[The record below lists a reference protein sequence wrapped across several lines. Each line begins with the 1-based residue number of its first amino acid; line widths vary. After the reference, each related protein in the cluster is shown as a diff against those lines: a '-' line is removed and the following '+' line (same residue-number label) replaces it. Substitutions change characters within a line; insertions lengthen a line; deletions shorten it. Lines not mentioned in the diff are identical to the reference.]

1 MSANQRPRV
10 PSYRLHKASGQ
21 AVVTLSGKDHYLGP
35 HGSPESSSKYERL
48 ILEYVGNGM
57 RMPTADPQ
65 AEYSIGLMCDEFMDH
80 AEGEYR
86 RPDGTL
92 SREVKNIEMAL
103 RPLLRFFFDLPA
115 SEFGPTKLKLYRE
128 QLIEA
133 DLCRKLINQRVG
145 IVRRVFRWACSEEK
159 VRPEVFHGLQALQHL
174 KPGRSGARESR
185 PVQPAPRVD
194 VEAALPFMPDPVR
207 AMVQIQLLT
216 GARPGEVIAMK
227 ASEINMSK
235 QPWEYR
241 PSSHKNQWRQQDRV
255 IFLGEKSQAAI
266 VPWLR
271 PGAQG
276 QFLFQPTVA
285 EVRRRERMRKAR
297 KTPLKPSDKARQV
310 KRKQAGTRAAFRD
323 RYDTTTYAQAIRR
336 ACKRAGVEVWTPNR
350 LRHLVATETREK
362 HGIEAAS
369 AVLGHRQV
377 ETTQIY
383 SANSESKA
391 KKLAE

>member
-1 MSANQRPRV
+1 MPATRRPRV

-21 AVVTLSGKDHYLGP
+21 AVVTLSGKDHYLGAFDSP
-35 HGSPESSSKYERL
+35 GSLSKYERL

-57 RMPTADPQ
+57 RMPPADPQ
-65 AEYSIGLMCDEFMDH
+65 AEYTIGLMCDEFLDH
-80 AEGEYR
+80 AEREYR
-86 RPDGTL
+86 RPDGSL
-92 SREVKNIEMAL
+92 SREVKNIELAL
-103 RPLLRFFFDLPA
+103 RPLLRVFFDLPA
-115 SEFGPTKLKLYRE
+115 SDFGPTKLRLYRD

-133 DLCRKLINQRVG
+133 DLCRKLVNQRVG
-145 IVRRVFRWACSEEK
+145 IVRRVFRWACAEEK
-159 VRPEVFHGLQALQHL
+159 IRPEVFHGLQALQHL
-174 KPGRSGARESR
+174 KPGRSGVRESK
-185 PVQPAPRVD
+185 PVLPAPRVD

-207 AMVQIQLLT
+207 AMVQLQLLT
-216 GARPGEVIAMK
+216 GARPGETISMK
-227 ASEINMSK
+227 ASEIDMSK

-241 PSSHKNQWRQQDRV
+241 PASHKNQWRQLKRV
-255 IFLGEKSQAAI
+255 IYLGQKSQAVI
-266 VPWLR
+266 IPWLR
-271 PGAQG
+271 PGAQE

-297 KTPLKPSDKARQV
+297 KTPLKPSDKTRQARSRQT
-310 KRKQAGTRAAFRD
+310 RARAAFRD

-336 ACKRAGVEVWTPNR
+336 ACKRAGIEVWTPNR